1 MKSSSPVSNHVS
13 RFIRRV
19 WFALVIGGAAHSASA
34 DVVTD
39 WNATLEAALRNP
51 TASPFVEAHAA
62 AIVHVAIYDAV
73 NGLVKNYQPLRVAAP
88 APAGAMPEAAA
99 IQAAYT
105 TLASLFPAKRAAF
118 DTQLAASLAKISGNP
133 ADAPAIALGR
143 TWGESVA
150 QEILTWRANDGF
162 SSTPTYTGSSA
173 PGQWRHTPNAAAP
186 AAGLNMTVTAPFAL
200 SNPSAFD
207 PGPPYGQSDRNAAMA
222 TAAYAAD
229 VNELKVHGG
238 AVSAVR
244 TQAQADLALLINIAD
259 FADTFALVRRSV
271 PPTAR
276 LVDNARL
283 FALMGIAANDAAIV
297 TFQVKYKYGMWRPI
311 QAINFA
317 DEDGNAATSPD
328 SSWTSLAPTPSHPE
342 YVAAHVAIDSAILGV
357 AAAILG
363 EATPFTFST
372 TNAGAPAITPTF
384 ANFRAYSDAIIEG
397 RVNAGF
403 HFRTSCTVGQTMG
416 YAIADQLMHS
426 VLLPLA
432 NSGVVGASA
441 RGTVGT
447 GNDTLILGF
456 VIGAGTRQVLV
467 RGVGPA
473 LVQFGLSNALS
484 DPKVALYDNTGRL
497 IAENDNWS
505 TSATTVTALTE
516 AWGKTGAFP
525 LSAGSKDAALLATL
539 PPGAYTAH
547 VTGVAGSIGPALLE
561 VYQLP

>member
-1 MKSSSPVSNHVS
+1 MKSLFPFSNHLS
-13 RFIRRV
+13 PLIRRV
-19 WFALVIGGAAHSASA
+19 WIALVIGGAAQSASA

-39 WNATLEAALRNP
+39 WNATLEAAVRSP
-51 TASPFVEAHAA
+51 TATPFVIAHSA
-62 AIVHVAIYDAV
+62 AIVHVAMYDAV
-73 NGLVKNYQPLRVAAP
+73 NGVVKNYQPLRVTAA

-105 TLASLFPAKRAAF
+105 TLSTLFPTKRAAF
-118 DTQLAASLAKISGNP
+118 DTQLATSLAKISGNP
-133 ADAPAIALGR
+133 ADANAIALGR

-150 QEILTWRANDGF
+150 QEILAWRANDGF
-162 SSTPTYTGSSA
+162 SSTPTYAGSNA
-173 PGQWRHTPNAAAP
+173 AGQWRHTPNAAAP

-200 SNPSAFD
+200 TNLSGFD

-229 VNELKVHGG
+229 VNEIKVKGG

-244 TQAQADLALLINIAD
+244 TQAQADLALLINVAD

-271 PPTAR
+271 PATAR

-283 FALMGIAANDAAIV
+283 FALMGIAANDATIV
-297 TFQVKYKYGMWRPI
+297 TFQVKYKYGFWRPI
-311 QAINFA
+311 QAIQFA

-328 SSWTSLAPTPSHPE
+328 TTWTSLAPTPSHPE

-363 EATPFTFST
+363 ETTSFTLTT
-372 TNAGAPAITPTF
+372 TNANAPAITPTF

-397 RVNAGF
+397 RINAGF

-416 YAIADQLMHS
+416 YAMADQLMHS
-426 VLLPLA
+426 VLLPPT
-432 NSGVVGASA
+432 SSVIVGASA
-441 RGTVGT
+441 RGNAGT

-456 VIGAGTRQVLV
+456 VVSANTRQVLV

-484 DPKVALYDNTGRL
+484 DPKIALYDSTGRL
-497 IAENDNWS
+497 LAENDNWS
-505 TSATTVTALTE
+505 TSAVTATALTD
-516 AWGKTGAFP
+516 AWGKIGAFP
-525 LSAGSKDAALLATL
+525 LTAGSKDAAFLTAL

-547 VTGVAGSIGPALLE
+547 VTGVAGATGPALIE